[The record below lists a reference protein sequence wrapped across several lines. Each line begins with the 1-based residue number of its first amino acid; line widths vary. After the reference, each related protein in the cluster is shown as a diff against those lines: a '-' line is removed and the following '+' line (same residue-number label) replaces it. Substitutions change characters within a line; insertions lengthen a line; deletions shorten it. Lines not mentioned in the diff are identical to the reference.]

1 MSQRTDKIYV
11 IDQSCPRIDSMI
23 DDLNEIR
30 NINEKL
36 RAAAEGFAEEAD
48 KWENKADD
56 LEGENSELLE
66 EIDFLR
72 KDLLAERT

>member
-1 MSQRTDKIYV
+1 
-11 IDQSCPRIDSMI
+11 MI